1 MEKHMYNIGHDTEK
15 LRETVGKKSSD
26 KAMSGVEILKRSQ
39 GIKASKLAKK
49 KAAANQSDRL
59 NDGLNDGALRS
70 QAERL
75 AKIQRRE
82 RNRMARQ
89 GEGDR
94 HSTAALPK
102 HLFSGKRGIG
112 STDRR

>member
-1 MEKHMYNIGHDTEK
+1 M
-15 LRETVGKKSSD
+15 
-26 KAMSGVEILKRSQ
+26 
-39 GIKASKLAKK
+39 
-49 KAAANQSDRL
+49 
-59 NDGLNDGALRS
+59 NDGALRS

-102 HLFSGKRGIG
+102 HLFSGKEVLVLPIDVDEGIRDKYLVFLLF
-112 STDRR
+112 SFFS

>member
-1 MEKHMYNIGHDTEK
+1 
-15 LRETVGKKSSD
+15 
-26 KAMSGVEILKRSQ
+26 
-39 GIKASKLAKK
+39 
-49 KAAANQSDRL
+49 
-59 NDGLNDGALRS
+59 
-70 QAERL
+70 
-75 AKIQRRE
+75 
-82 RNRMARQ
+82 MARQ